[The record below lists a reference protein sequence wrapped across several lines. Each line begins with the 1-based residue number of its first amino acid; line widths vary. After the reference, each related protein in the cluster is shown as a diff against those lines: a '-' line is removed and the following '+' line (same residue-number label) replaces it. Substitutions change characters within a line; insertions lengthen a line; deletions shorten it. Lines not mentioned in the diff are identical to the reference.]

1 MRGFFFPFYLFMLCI
16 RVFYLHVCLYI
27 TCVPGACGGLRRA
40 SNVLELKLDSC
51 GLYHVGVGS
60 PESSARIVSVLNYKA
75 TSPDPEEIEIIVVVI
90 IIIRGLGRWFG
101 G

>member
-51 GLYHVGVGS
+51 GLYHVGIGS
-60 PESSARIVSVLNYKA
+60 PESSASIVSVLNYKA